1 MKKRWKNLLRM
12 ALPVLAVAV
21 VLLFFSTALDELG
34 SGQAQ
39 EQLKQVEEAVRRSS
53 VACYAAEGVY
63 PPSLEAL
70 QERFGLQIDETHCTV
85 HYVAIAQNL
94 MPDITVVPV
103 QGTGS

>member
-12 ALPVLAVAV
+12 ALPVLAAAV

-53 VACYAAEGVY
+53 VACYAAEGIY
-63 PPSLEAL
+63 PQDLEYL
-70 QERFGLQIDETHCTV
+70 EEHYGVQVDGDRYVV
-85 HYVAIAQNL
+85 HYEIFAQNL
-94 MPDITVVPV
+94 MPDITVLENKP
-103 QGTGS
+103 